1 MHGIHNF
8 YYFMIHIILFG
19 PPGCGKGTQAK
30 IISNKFGFIH
40 LSTGMIF
47 RDHMKKKTN
56 LGKLAS
62 CYINK
67 GILVPDIITTN
78 MLNIEIQKHFKAKGI
93 IYDGYPRTK
102 NQIFS
107 LEEVLTKFCL
117 GEINIIFYFF
127 IQKNLIINRL
137 LKRGKTSYRND
148 DTDIMT
154 VQRRIKEYDQE
165 TSLIWNNHKW
175 KNNIIKLNAS
185 LSVDKISIFIEKKII
200 NLLY

>member
-1 MHGIHNF
+1 
-8 YYFMIHIILFG
+8 MIHIILFG

>member
-1 MHGIHNF
+1 
-8 YYFMIHIILFG
+8 MIHIILFG

-47 RDHMKKKTN
+47 RDHIKRKTN
-56 LGKLAS
+56 LGKIAS

-93 IYDGYPRTK
+93 IYDGYPRTR

-107 LEEVLTKFCL
+107 LEKVLKKFCL
-117 GEINIIFYFF
+117 GKINIIFYFF

-137 LKRGKTSYRND
+137 LKRGEISHRND
-148 DTDIMT
+148 DTDIIT
-154 VQRRIKEYDQE
+154 VQRRIKEYDKE
-165 TSLIWNNHKW
+165 TSIIWNNNHKW
-175 KNNIIKLNAS
+175 ENSIIKLNAS
-185 LSVDKISIFIEKKII
+185 LSVEKISVFIEEKII
-200 NLLY
+200 NLLF

>member
-1 MHGIHNF
+1 
-8 YYFMIHIILFG
+8 MIHIILFG

-47 RDHMKKKTN
+47 RDHIKRKTN

-62 CYINK
+62 CYINQ

-78 MLNIEIQKHFKAKGI
+78 MLNMEIQKHFKAKGI

-117 GEINIIFYFF
+117 GKINIIFYFF
-127 IQKNLIINRL
+127 IQKKLIINRL
-137 LKRGKTSYRND
+137 LKRGETSHRND
-148 DTDIMT
+148 DTDIIT
-154 VQRRIKEYDQE
+154 VQRRIREYDKE
-165 TSLIWNNHKW
+165 TSLIWNNQKW
-175 KNNIIKLNAS
+175 KNSIIKLNAS
-185 LSVDKISIFIEKKII
+185 LSVKKISIFIEKKIM
-200 NLLY
+200 NLS

>member
-1 MHGIHNF
+1 
-8 YYFMIHIILFG
+8 MIHIILFG

-47 RDHMKKKTN
+47 RDHITRKTH

-62 CYINK
+62 SYINK
-67 GILVPDIITTN
+67 GILVPDGITTN
-78 MLNIEIQKHFKAKGI
+78 MLNIEIQKHLKAKGI

-102 NQIFS
+102 NQIYS
-107 LEEVLTKFCL
+107 LEEVLNKLCL
-117 GEINIIFYFF
+117 GKINIIFYFF

-137 LKRGKTSYRND
+137 LKRGRISHRDD
-148 DTDIMT
+148 DTDIIT
-154 VQRRIKEYDQE
+154 VQRRIKEYHKK
-165 TSLIWNNHKW
+165 TSLIWKSYKW
-175 KNNIIKLNAS
+175 KNTIIKLNAS
-185 LSVDKISIFIEKKII
+185 LSVDKISIFIEKKIL

>member
-1 MHGIHNF
+1 
-8 YYFMIHIILFG
+8 MIHIILFG

-40 LSTGMIF
+40 LSTGVIF
-47 RDHMKKKTN
+47 RDHMKRKTN

-67 GILVPDIITTN
+67 GILVPDFITTN
-78 MLNIEIQKHFKAKGI
+78 MLNTEIQKHFKARGI
-93 IYDGYPRTK
+93 IYDGYPRTI
-102 NQIFS
+102 NQIYS

-117 GEINIIFYFF
+117 GKINIIFYFF

-137 LKRGKTSYRND
+137 LKRGRTSHRDD
-148 DTDIMT
+148 DTDIIT
-154 VQRRIKEYDQE
+154 VQRRIKEYDEE
-165 TSLIWNNHKW
+165 TSMIWNNHKY
-175 KNNIIKLNAS
+175 KDNIIRLNAS
-185 LSVDKISIFIEKKII
+185 LSVDKISIFIEKNII

>member
-1 MHGIHNF
+1 
-8 YYFMIHIILFG
+8 MIHIILFG

-67 GILVPDIITTN
+67 GILVPDAITTN
-78 MLNIEIQKHFKAKGI
+78 MFYIEIQKYFNAKGI

-107 LEEVLTKFCL
+107 LEKILKKFCL
-117 GEINIIFYFF
+117 GKINIIFYFF

-148 DTDIMT
+148 DTNIIT
-154 VQRRIKEYDQE
+154 VQRRIKEYEKE
-165 TSLIWNNHKW
+165 TSLIWKNYKW
-175 KNNIIKLNAS
+175 KNNIIRLNAS
-185 LSVDKISIFIEKKII
+185 LSVEQISFFVEKKII
-200 NLLY
+200 NLL

>member
-1 MHGIHNF
+1 
-8 YYFMIHIILFG
+8 MIHIILFG

-47 RDHMKKKTN
+47 RDHITKKTN

-67 GILVPDIITTN
+67 GILVPDGITTN
-78 MLNIEIQKHFKAKGI
+78 MLNMEIQKHFKAKGI

-102 NQIFS
+102 NQIYS
-107 LEEVLTKFCL
+107 LEEVLKKFCL
-117 GEINIIFYFF
+117 GKIDIIFYFF

-137 LKRGKTSYRND
+137 LKRGKISHRDD
-148 DTDIMT
+148 DTDIIT
-154 VQRRIKEYDQE
+154 VQRRIKEYHKK
-165 TSLIWNNHKW
+165 TSLIWENYKW
-175 KNNIIKLNAS
+175 KNSIIKLNAS
-185 LSVDKISIFIEKKII
+185 LSVEKISIFIEKKIW

>member
-1 MHGIHNF
+1 MHEIHNF
-8 YYFMIHIILFG
+8 YCFMIHIILFG

-47 RDHMKKKTN
+47 RDHMKKKTS

-67 GILVPDIITTN
+67 GMLVPDIITTN
-78 MLNIEIQKHFKAKGI
+78 MLNIEIQKHFEAKGI

-107 LEEVLTKFCL
+107 LEKVLKKFCL
-117 GEINIIFYFF
+117 GKINIIFYFF

-137 LKRGKTSYRND
+137 LKRGKTSHRDD
-148 DTDIMT
+148 DTDIIT
-154 VQRRIKEYDQE
+154 VQRRIKEYDKE
-165 TSLIWNNHKW
+165 TSLIWKNHKW

-185 LSVDKISIFIEKKII
+185 SSVEKISILIEKKIM

>member
-1 MHGIHNF
+1 
-8 YYFMIHIILFG
+8 MIHIILFG

-40 LSTGMIF
+40 LSTGIIF
-47 RDHMKKKTN
+47 RNHIKRKTN

-62 CYINK
+62 FYINQ
-67 GILVPDIITTN
+67 GTLVPDIITIN
-78 MLNIEIQKHFKAKGI
+78 MFNIEIKKHIKAKGI

-107 LEEVLTKFCL
+107 LEKELHKFCL
-117 GEINIIFYFF
+117 GKINIIFYFF

-137 LKRGKTSYRND
+137 LKRGKTSYRDD
-148 DTDIMT
+148 DTDIIT
-154 VQRRIKEYDQE
+154 VKRRIKEYDKK
-165 TSLIWNNHKW
+165 TSLIWDNHKW
-175 KNNIIKLNAS
+175 KNSIIKLNAS
-185 LSVDKISIFIEKKII
+185 LSVDEISVFMEKKIL